1 MLKSTIRAI
10 RELLDEQRLLALAV
24 IDESGGP
31 YAGLL
36 PFTVLPDHR
45 SVLIHASRMSR
56 HSQGLAAGARV
67 GILLHEQDG
76 PDKDPLQIKRA
87 TFECSVHPYE
97 RQSADWIAARDIFLQ
112 RFPDSRITF
121 RLGDFTLYRLDFARG
136 LYVGGFGRAV
146 DVEPDDVVRLAE
158 SGTVGD

>member
-10 RELLDEQRLLALAV
+10 RRLLDEQRLLALAV

-36 PFTVLPDHR
+36 PFAVLPDHR
-45 SVLIHASRMSR
+45 SVLIHASRMAR

-76 PDKDPLQIKRA
+76 LDKDPLQIERA
-87 TFECSVHPYE
+87 TFECRVHPFE
-97 RQSADWIAARDIFLQ
+97 RHGEDWTAARDIFLQ

-121 RLGDFTLYRLDFARG
+121 RLGDLTLYRLEFERG

-146 DVEPDDVVRLAE
+146 EIQPEDVVSLAE
-158 SGTVGD
+158 SGAVGD